1 MPASSFTKD
10 FELKSA
16 EAKRRFEAYEAE
28 KGATINRPNRDPLE
42 DGRKVLAQI
51 KARIKQNNTGE

>member
-1 MPASSFTKD
+1 MPTSSFTKD
-10 FELKSA
+10 FMLRTDDA
-16 EAKRRFEAYEAE
+16 IRCFDAYEAE

-51 KARIKQNNTGE
+51 KARIKQSNTGE